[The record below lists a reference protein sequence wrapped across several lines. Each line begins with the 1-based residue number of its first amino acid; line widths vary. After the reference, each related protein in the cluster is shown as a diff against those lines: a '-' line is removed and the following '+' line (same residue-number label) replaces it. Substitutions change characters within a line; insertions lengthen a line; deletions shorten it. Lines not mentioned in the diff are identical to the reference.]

1 MWFEPVFKLV
11 KEVMFRRAKLCFLI
25 CDVAAVD
32 VWMDGGGGRKG
43 PALALQRLKNTA

>member
-32 VWMDGGGGRKG
+32 VWMDGGEEGRD
-43 PALALQRLKNTA
+43 PR